1 MACMIWKRTPY
12 YVHIEYNVASLMV
25 ILLGKK
31 LCRAVIEYVDMCS
44 DSNGPSMF
52 AVVNGPVGKVCQ
64 KIQYFQPF
72 IQNHIVI
79 YNSASRVNS

>member
-1 MACMIWKRTPY
+1 MSTDSKVSSVAGTTACMIWKRTPY
-12 YVHIEYNVASLMV
+12 YVHIEYNVPALMV

-31 LCRAVIEYVDMCS
+31 LFRAVIEYVDMCS

-64 KIQYFQPF
+64 KIQYLQP
-72 IQNHIVI
+72 
-79 YNSASRVNS
+79 

>member
-1 MACMIWKRTPY
+1 M
-12 YVHIEYNVASLMV
+12 HIEYNVPALMV

-31 LCRAVIEYVDMCS
+31 LFRAVIEYVDMCS

>member
-1 MACMIWKRTPY
+1 MIWKGTPY
-12 YVHIEYNVASLMV
+12 YVPIEYCVPTLMV

-52 AVVNGPVGKVCQ
+52 VVVDGTVGKA
-64 KIQYFQPF
+64 YE
-72 IQNHIVI
+72 
-79 YNSASRVNS
+79 